1 MAIVL
6 MEEILVGLDEV
17 KGSLDQAVTTL
28 EDIIED
34 MSPDLGEN
42 LQEMLEVSF
51 LDPLQSRRNALDCLP
66 PHSPCRRALPQ
77 SRPGVGESSCTEA
90 CTASIVVTSTRVAP
104 S

>member
-34 MSPDLGEN
+34 MSPDLGDD
-42 LQEMLEVSF
+42 LQVMLETSI
-51 LDPLQSRRNALDCLP
+51 LDPLQSRRDVLDSLLL
-66 PHSPCRRALPQ
+66 RLA
-77 SRPGVGESSCTEA
+77 ED
-90 CTASIVVTSTRVAP
+90 ID
-104 S
+104 